1 MKLVSDTDPLAAGAG
16 GVAGAGVVLEVEA
29 VVPFPR
35 DCGEEVV
42 VSNVELCC
50 SLLDTAPPDCASV
63 VGGGV
68 AGGAAADVVVAAAV
82 AEAEVSAAFAEVVSA
97 AADVEAADVEAA
109 DVEAADVEAAD
120 VAACVRAEVLD
131 CPPAVLVG
139 AADVAAGRLL
149 EGELDAVVDCRV
161 VEYKLVG
168 ILSVRSY

>member
-109 DVEAADVEAAD
+109 DVEAADV
-120 VAACVRAEVLD
+120 AACVRAEVLD